1 MAYLTQNELE
11 SLGFKSLG
19 KNVKISTKASLY
31 NPELMVLGNN
41 CRIDDFCVV
50 SGNVRMG
57 DNVTMAPFCLVAG
70 GSKLEDLENG
80 GIIIENNV
88 VFAYGVKVFS
98 RSDDYL
104 QIVNKETFIKSVKI
118 SRDCIIGTNSVIF
131 PGSYLGE
138 FCSIGAMS
146 FVKGE
151 CKKYGV
157 YVGIPAK
164 FRRFKLRG
172 GGAVIAFFAPLL
184 LKVA

>member
-104 QIVNKETFIKSVKI
+104 RIVNKETFIKSVKI

-138 FCSIGAMS
+138 FCSIGGMCL
-146 FVKGE
+146 VKGE
-151 CKKYGV
+151 LKKYGV
-157 YVGIPAK
+157 FVGNPSE
-164 FRRFKLRG
+164 FRRF
-172 GGAVIAFFAPLL
+172 
-184 LKVA
+184 